1 MNLSISMA
9 DRNESLGRA
18 ESSNHPDSYDP
29 LLKNPD
35 DSNRSWMQ
43 EIRIRPGLKL
53 SILDFSPPVD
63 TVINFDV
70 EHAQLIFGY
79 FFSGAVKSTIN
90 HGLSRK
96 MSINAKTG
104 FCGISFLPHLRVS
117 NKFPAG
123 SPVSAIHIQMDP
135 ILLSVMIEEEFD
147 YMPTDFRAIVEGTL
161 DQHYYRSGTMSP
173 SMQIALYQMLNCPY
187 QGLTKRL
194 FLESKAMELIALQL
208 EQSVFGNNGARML
221 QALRPADIER
231 IHEAKD
237 IIVRNVKQPPSLMG
251 LARQV
256 GLNDFKLKKGFRQV
270 FGKTVFGYLHE
281 HRMEQSRQFLEEGK
295 MNVKEVSYAVG
306 YMNSH
311 SFSDAFK
318 KQFGVRPIT
327 YLNGNDSSLR

>member
-9 DRNESLGRA
+9 DRNERLGRD

-29 LLKNPD
+29 LLKDPD
-35 DSNRSWMQ
+35 DFNRSWMQ
-43 EIRIRPGLKL
+43 EIRIRAGLKL

-79 FFSGAVKSTIN
+79 FFSGGVKSTIN
-90 HGLSRK
+90 YALSRK
-96 MSINAKTG
+96 MGINAKTG

-123 SPVSAIHIQMDP
+123 SPVRAIHIQVETV
-135 ILLSVMIEEEFD
+135 LLNVMIEEEFD
-147 YMPTDFRAIVEGTL
+147 YMPSDFRAIVEGSL
-161 DQHYYRSGTMSP
+161 DQHYYRFGTMTP
-173 SMQIALYQMLNCPY
+173 SMQIAVYQMLNCPY

-194 FLESKAMELIALQL
+194 YLESKTMELMALQL
-208 EQSVFGNNGARML
+208 EQSVFGNNGAKIS

-237 IIVRNVKQPPSLMG
+237 IIIHNMQKPPSL
-251 LARQV
+251 LEIARQV

-281 HRMEQSRQFLEEGK
+281 HRMEQSRQLLEEGK
-295 MNVKEVSYAVG
+295 MNVKEVSHVIG

-318 KQFGVRPIT
+318 KQFGVRPST
-327 YLNGNDSSLR
+327 YLKGNDFS

>member
-9 DRNESLGRA
+9 DRNERLGRD
-18 ESSNHPDSYDP
+18 ESSNHPDSCDP
-29 LLKNPD
+29 LLQYSD
-35 DSNRSWMQ
+35 DFNRSWIQ
-43 EIRIRPGLKL
+43 VIRIRPGLKV

-79 FFSGAVKSTIN
+79 FFSGRVKSTIN
-90 HGLSRK
+90 YGLSRK
-96 MSINAKTG
+96 MGINAKSSY
-104 FCGISFLPHLRVS
+104 CGISFLPHLRVS

-135 ILLSVMIEEEFD
+135 ILLNLMVEEEFD

-161 DQHYYRSGTMSP
+161 DQHYYRSGTMVP
-173 SMQIALYQMLNCPY
+173 SMQIAVCQMLNCPY

-194 FLESKAMELIALQL
+194 FLESKAVELIALQL
-208 EQSVFGNNGARML
+208 EQSVFGNNGAKIS

-231 IHEAKD
+231 IHEAKN
-237 IIVRNVKQPPSLMG
+237 IIVHNMQKPPSLLE

-281 HRMEQSRQFLEEGK
+281 HRMEQSRQLLEEGK
-295 MNVKEVSYAVG
+295 MNVKEVSYVIG

-318 KQFGVRPIT
+318 KQFGVRPST
-327 YLNGNDSSLR
+327 YQKGNNSSLR

>member
-9 DRNESLGRA
+9 DRNERLGMD
-18 ESSNHPDSYDP
+18 EPSNHPDSYDH
-29 LLKNPD
+29 LLKDPD
-35 DSNRSWMQ
+35 DFNRSWMQ
-43 EIRIRPGLKL
+43 VIRIRPGLKL

-70 EHAQLIFGY
+70 EHAKLIFGY
-79 FFSGAVKSTIN
+79 FFSGTVKSTIN

-96 MSINAKTG
+96 MSINTKTG
-104 FCGISFLPHLRVS
+104 YCGISFLPHLQVS
-117 NKFPAG
+117 NKFPTG
-123 SPVSAIHIQMDP
+123 SPVRGIHIQVDP
-135 ILLSVMIEEEFD
+135 VLLNVMIKEEFD
-147 YMPTDFRAIVEGTL
+147 YMPTDFRAIVEGSL
-161 DQHYYRSGTMSP
+161 DQHYYRFGTQTP

-194 FLESKAMELIALQL
+194 FLESKVVELIAYQL
-208 EQSVFGNNGARML
+208 ERLVFGNNGVKKSV
-221 QALRPADIER
+221 ALRPADIECV
-231 IHEAKD
+231 HEAKD
-237 IIVRNVKQPPSLMG
+237 IIVRNMKQPPSLLE

-270 FGKTVFGYLHE
+270 FGKSVFGYLHE

-318 KQFGVRPIT
+318 KQFGVRPSA
-327 YLNGNDSSLR
+327 YQQGNGFSLR